1 MVVAMV
7 MARTAM
13 ADAPVG
19 WKAGWAAMV
28 GQLAVADVQATME
41 EVAMATETAADVL
54 AAASVGAAVAEVL
67 QAMAA
72 MAAVLRAVVAAA
84 MAEEGRVVR
93 RPNTRRDRSGRA
105 GQSL

>member
-1 MVVAMV
+1 M
-7 MARTAM
+7 
-13 ADAPVG
+13 
-19 WKAGWAAMV
+19 
-28 GQLAVADVQATME
+28 
-41 EVAMATETAADVL
+41 L

-67 QAMAA
+67 QAMVA